1 MSGDAARPAP
11 LDGVRVLEIGIA
23 MAGPYCAM
31 LLGDLGADVVKI
43 ERPDGGDES
52 RHWPPFFSAGEGHYF
67 LAANRNKRSVAVDL
81 KRPEGVA
88 IAGRLAAVSD
98 VLVENYRVGVLERL
112 GLGYARLK
120 ESNPRLV
127 YCSISGFGATGP
139 KAHEPANDIFMQAY
153 SGGMSLTGQEGGP
166 PVKMGLSVADL
177 SAALFAT
184 IGVLAALQ
192 ARAVT
197 GIGQHVQTS
206 LLEAQVAL
214 LSYHLTSYF
223 ATGEVPVA
231 RGTANATMIPYQAF
245 RARDGWVVV
254 GAFTERMWQGV
265 CRALDRPH
273 LMEDARFRTNHD
285 RLAHRAL
292 ILEILE
298 RRFAEET
305 VAHWLA
311 RMAAESVPCAP
322 VHTVGEV
329 VEDEQVRAREMIVEV
344 PHSTVTGLRLA
355 GLPIKFAATP
365 GAIHRPPPLLGQHTE
380 EVLQELGLARDEV
393 CHLEKVQV
401 ISRSEAGVVPP

>member
-1 MSGDAARPAP
+1 MSAPTARPAP
-11 LDGVRVLEIGIA
+11 LAGVRVLEIGIA

-31 LLGDLGADVVKI
+31 LLGDLGAEVVKI

-52 RHWPPFFSAGEGHYF
+52 RNWPPFFSGGESHYF
-67 LAANRNKRSVAVDL
+67 LAANRNKRSVAIDL
-81 KRPEGVA
+81 KQPEGVA

-120 ESNPRLV
+120 EINPRLV

-139 KAHEPANDIFMQAY
+139 KATDPANDIFMQAY
-153 SGGMSLTGQEGGP
+153 SGGMSLTGEEGGP
-166 PVKMGLSVADL
+166 PAKMGLSVADL

-184 IGVLAALQ
+184 IGVLACLQ
-192 ARAVT
+192 ARAAT
-197 GIGQHVQTS
+197 GIGEHVQTS
-206 LLEAQVAL
+206 LLEAQVAM

-265 CRALDRPH
+265 CRALDRPQ

-285 RLAHRAL
+285 RLNHRAL

-298 RRFAEET
+298 TRFAEEP

-322 VHTVGEV
+322 VNTVGEV
-329 VEDEQVRAREMIVEV
+329 VDDEQVRAREMIVDV

-365 GAIHRPPPLLGQHTE
+365 GAIRRPPPLLGQHTE
-380 EVLQELGLARDEV
+380 EVLLELGLARDEV
-393 CHLEKVQV
+393 CHLGKSLV
-401 ISRSEAGVVPP
+401 IARGEAGIVRP

>member
-1 MSGDAARPAP
+1 MSVRAP

-52 RHWPPFFSAGEGHYF
+52 RNWPPFFGAGESHYF

-88 IAGRLAAVSD
+88 IVSRLAAVAD
-98 VLVENYRVGVLERL
+98 VLVENYRVGVLKRL
-112 GLGYARLK
+112 GLGYARLQ
-120 ESNPRLV
+120 EVNPRLV

-139 KAHEPANDIFMQAY
+139 KAHDPANDIFMQAY
-153 SGGMSLTGQEGGP
+153 SGGMSLTGEEGGA
-166 PVKMGLSVADL
+166 PVKMGISVADL

-184 IGVLAALQ
+184 IGVLASLQ

-206 LLEAQVAL
+206 LLEAQVAM
-214 LSYHLTSYF
+214 LSYHLTAFF

-273 LMEDARFRTNHD
+273 LMEDSRFRTNPD

-322 VHTVGEV
+322 VHRVDEV
-329 VEDEQVRAREMIVEV
+329 VDNAQVRAREMIVDV
-344 PHSTVTGLRLA
+344 PHRTVEGLRLA
-355 GLPIKFAATP
+355 GLPIKFGATP
-365 GAIHRPPPLLGQHTE
+365 GAIRRPPPLLGQHTE
-380 EVLQELGLARDEV
+380 EILTRLLRMPRARVER
-393 CHLEKVQV
+393 L
-401 ISRSEAGVVPP
+401 RAAGAI